1 MDGVAE
7 IRELTAD
14 DWRAWRALRL
24 TALSE
29 APHAFGAKLADWQGD
44 GDTEARWRAR
54 LTDRPFNVLASVDG
68 RDAGMASGTTPDDEG
83 VVDLHSMYVAPFARG
98 HGVGDAL
105 IEAVAQW
112 AALQDAR
119 TVRLQVFEDNAA
131 AIALYRRCGFL
142 EEGTVHYRRPA
153 LKMVR
158 GLRHPSRSA

>member
-1 MDGVAE
+1 MAE

-14 DWRAWRALRL
+14 DWRAWRTLRL
-24 TALSE
+24 SALAE
-29 APHAFGAKLADWQGD
+29 APQAFGARLADWRGE

-54 LTDRPFNVLASVDG
+54 LTDVPFNVLAAVAG
-68 RDAGMASGTTPDDEG
+68 HDAGMASATAPDDEG
-83 VVDLHSMYVAPFARG
+83 VVDLLSMYVAPSARG
-98 HGVGDAL
+98 LGVGEAL
-105 IEAVAQW
+105 VEAVAQW
-112 AALQDAR
+112 ASHQDAR

-142 EEGTVHYRRPA
+142 EDGTVQYRRPA